1 MRRVPGAPAAPLR
14 EFMGGV
20 TDDLLAYAADKGEA
34 GEMVSGLIE
43 TWTASWRSAGRG

>member
-1 MRRVPGAPAAPLR
+1 
-14 EFMGGV
+14 MGGV